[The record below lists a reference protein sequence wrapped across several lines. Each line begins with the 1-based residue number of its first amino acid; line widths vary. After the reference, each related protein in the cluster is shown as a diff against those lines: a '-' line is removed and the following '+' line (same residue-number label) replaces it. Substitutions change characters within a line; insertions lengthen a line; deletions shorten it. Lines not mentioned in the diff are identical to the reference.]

1 MEPRVPTRL
10 SPAEGRRF
18 AFTVGAAL
26 AALASV
32 AWWRG
37 RLIAATVLITFAGLL
52 LGTGLLLPAR
62 LGPVR
67 QAWMGLATALSKIT
81 TPLVMALLYF
91 AVITPVGLLLR
102 VVGRNPLKRQLSSWV
117 ARPAEARNR
126 RDMERQF

>member
-1 MEPRVPTRL
+1 METRVPTRL
-10 SPAEGRRF
+10 SRAEGRRF

-26 AALASV
+26 AALAGV

-52 LGTGLLLPAR
+52 LGVG
-62 LGPVR
+62 
-67 QAWMGLATALSKIT
+67 
-81 TPLVMALLYF
+81 LLYF
-91 AVITPVGLLLR
+91 AVITPAGLLLR
-102 VVGRNPLKRQLSSWV
+102 VAGRNPLKRQVSSWV

>member
-1 MEPRVPTRL
+1 
-10 SPAEGRRF
+10 
-18 AFTVGAAL
+18 L

-117 ARPAEARNR
+117 ARPAEARKR